1 MLIESCLQ
9 GVYHLKLF
17 CLQITDLMTQILDTV
32 ADCHTLLFLYVL
44 IHQLSNLFL
53 EKLSLLEILLLVSN
67 VLSMLELLG
76 LVVVAGRLGL
86 KFNLSSFLLLSQTL
100 LLKVEHVLVG
110 VLQLLG
116 IRLVFHLPDGSV
128 CLLELFLALF
138 LSLHLAH
145 EILDFA
151 SVDLIAAINLD
162 SRVENLGLVLLL
174 LGGEVLHTIGDGQV
188 LGLD

>member
-116 IRLVFHLPDGSV
+116 IRLVFHLSDGSV